1 MTSPPYVLKSSR
13 NSESWS
19 PRLLQVRGRLKN
31 AFMTGRTK
39 VIQFRRQ
46 QLLSLAY
53 LIKDNIALIQRALA
67 SDLGRSD
74 TETFM

>member
-1 MTSPPYVLKSSR
+1 MSLTTLSPTPSSF
-13 NSESWS
+13 
-19 PRLLQVRGRLKN
+19 LQVRDRVKD
-31 AFMTGRTK
+31 AFKTGKTRA
-39 VIQFRRQ
+39 IQFRKQ

-74 TETFM
+74 TETIM